1 VKAQVTP
8 EYGNNHLI
16 KNDPDD
22 ESDGEYYSA
31 NESDDS
37 NQDPRSKIL
46 SAAELEL
53 MFVEKAPDLS
63 GMNPLR

>member
-1 VKAQVTP
+1 MKAQVTP
-8 EYGNNHLI
+8 EL
-16 KNDPDD
+16 DD

-31 NESDDS
+31 NESDDG

-63 GMNPLR
+63 GIYPLHF